1 MKKNQDRKN
10 AERTFLQD
18 RGRIT
23 NKEMAKK
30 LGVHPAT
37 IARWKKTDEWDVKLI
52 QTISDINDS
61 DTTEEEDSFNTDM
74 RHLNLLNER
83 IEARLQKKELA
94 SSEILELSQAKLNI
108 ISCIEILNDQLKYSD
123 IRKIQLRENQ
133 EFD

>member
-1 MKKNQDRKN
+1 MKKNQDRKK
-10 AERTFLQD
+10 AEKTFLQD

-52 QTISDINDS
+52 QSISDINDS
-61 DTTEEEDSFNTDM
+61 DTGEAEDSFNTDM
-74 RHLNLLNER
+74 RHLSLLNER
-83 IEARLQKKELA
+83 IESFLQKKELL

-123 IRKIQLRENQ
+123 VRKAQFGENQ

>member
-10 AERTFLQD
+10 AEKTFLQD

-37 IARWKKTDEWDVKLI
+37 IARWKKNDEWDVKLI
-52 QTISDINDS
+52 QTISDIIDS

>member
-10 AERTFLQD
+10 AEKAFLKD

-37 IARWKKTDEWDVKLI
+37 IARWKKADEWDLKLI
-52 QTISDINDS
+52 QSITDQNTSDAG
-61 DTTEEEDSFNTDM
+61 EEDFLKIDIK
-74 RHLNLLNER
+74 HLSLLNDR
-83 IEARLQKKELA
+83 IETHLQKKELL

-108 ISCIEILNDQLKYSD
+108 ISCIEILNEQLKYSNV
-123 IRKIQLRENQ
+123 REAQLREDS

>member
-10 AERTFLQD
+10 AEKTFLQD

-74 RHLNLLNER
+74 RHLNLLNDR

>member
-10 AERTFLQD
+10 AEKTFLQD

-52 QTISDINDS
+52 QTISDLNDS

>member
-10 AERTFLQD
+10 AEKNFLKD

-37 IARWKKTDEWDVKLI
+37 IARWKKNDEWDLKLV
-52 QTISDINDS
+52 QTITDPTDS
-61 DTTEEEDSFNTDM
+61 DSGEEDFFKTDM

-83 IEARLQKKELA
+83 IETYLQKKELL

-108 ISCIEILNDQLKYSD
+108 ISCIEILNDQFKYSD
-123 IRKIQLRENQ
+123 VREAQLREEP

>member
-1 MKKNQDRKN
+1 MKKNQDRKK
-10 AERTFLQD
+10 AEKTFLQD

-52 QTISDINDS
+52 QSISDINDS
-61 DTTEEEDSFNTDM
+61 DTGEVEDSFNTDM
-74 RHLNLLNER
+74 RHLSLLNER
-83 IEARLQKKELA
+83 IESYLQKTELL
-94 SSEILELSQAKLNI
+94 SSEIMELSQAKLNI

-123 IRKIQLRENQ
+123 VRKAQFGENQ

>member
-10 AERTFLQD
+10 AEKTFLQD

-83 IEARLQKKELA
+83 IEARLQKKNWL

>member
-10 AERTFLQD
+10 AEKAFLKD

-37 IARWKKTDEWDVKLI
+37 IARWKKADEWDLKLI
-52 QTISDINDS
+52 QSITDQNTSDAG
-61 DTTEEEDSFNTDM
+61 EEDFLKIDIK
-74 RHLNLLNER
+74 HLSLLNDR
-83 IEARLQKKELA
+83 IETHLQKKELL

-108 ISCIEILNDQLKYSD
+108 ISCIEILNEQFKYSNV
-123 IRKIQLRENQ
+123 REAQLREDS

>member
-10 AERTFLQD
+10 AEKTFLQD

-74 RHLNLLNER
+74 RHLNLLNDR
-83 IEARLQKKELA
+83 IEARLQKKELL

>member
-10 AERTFLQD
+10 AEKTFLQD

-83 IEARLQKKELA
+83 IEARLQKKELL

>member
-10 AERTFLQD
+10 AEKTFLQD

>member
-1 MKKNQDRKN
+1 MVELPTKKWLKDRKS
-10 AERTFLQD
+10 T
-18 RGRIT
+18 
-23 NKEMAKK
+23 
-30 LGVHPAT
+30 PAT

-83 IEARLQKKELA
+83 IEARLQKKELL

>member
-10 AERTFLQD
+10 AEKTFLQD

-61 DTTEEEDSFNTDM
+61 NTTEEEDSFNTDM

-83 IEARLQKKELA
+83 IEARLQKKELL